1 MEILSQKS
9 GIFKRIS
16 TSRGNPIPKNPRDDP
31 RFPFPGAP
39 AAFPEPIPWISPQNP
54 GFSPAS
60 PPSLRNCGNARR
72 SARES
77 LGQAREFRGFFGSRS
92 WPGAREEPEQQL
104 RFPRLLLEIF
114 RDYFWD
120 VYALIPRGFFGIT
133 SPDPDLAFPEEFWDP
148 QRGFGNE
155 GLGSAFPT
163 FPEFP
168 ELSHSQPGILG
179 WDLKDPNPWV
189 GTFPGSW
196 DNGKPIENPWKIPGI
211 PTRKALGEPI
221 PNPLR

>member
-1 MEILSQKS
+1 MEILCQKS

-120 VYALIPRGFFGIT
+120 VYALIPRGFLGSPPLTPIWLFQRSSGIRRGVLGMRGW
-133 SPDPDLAFPEEFWDP
+133 DRLFPHSQNSQNCPIRSLGFWD
-148 QRGFGNE
+148 
-155 GLGSAFPT
+155 
-163 FPEFP
+163 
-168 ELSHSQPGILG
+168 
-179 WDLKDPNPWV
+179 
-189 GTFPGSW
+189 GTS
-196 DNGKPIENPWKIPGI
+196 KIPIHG
-211 PTRKALGEPI
+211 
-221 PNPLR
+221 